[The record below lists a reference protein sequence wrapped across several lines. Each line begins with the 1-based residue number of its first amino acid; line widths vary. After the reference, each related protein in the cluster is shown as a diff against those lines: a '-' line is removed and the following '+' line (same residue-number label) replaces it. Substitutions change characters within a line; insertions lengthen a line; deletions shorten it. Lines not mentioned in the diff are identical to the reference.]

1 MSKELYNK
9 FILTK
14 EAGNIIYD
22 GIEFGRDEIDRRILE
37 ISKILTADIV
47 NLSQEAVA
55 ISCNK
60 KINFFFLFLVLLCQ
74 CMLERQKI
82 NYNISVKGMT

>member
-1 MSKELYNK
+1 MSNELYNK

-55 ISCNK
+55 IS
-60 KINFFFLFLVLLCQ
+60 
-74 CMLERQKI
+74 
-82 NYNISVKGMT
+82 